1 MHDWRKRPC
10 SVVLTIIF
18 PMQTFEA
25 AILTELYPRSQI
37 DIYVEVLQ
45 ADGGNLCACINA
57 ATLALIDAGL
67 FIALRCHT

>member
-1 MHDWRKRPC
+1 MFINPKLP
-10 SVVLTIIF
+10 SVLHLRLIK
-18 PMQTFEA
+18 QTFEA

-57 ATLALIDAGL
+57 ATLALIDAG
-67 FIALRCHT
+67 